1 MPAGVDDEDGSRLK
15 PGSPIGEYEITE
27 LLGQGGFGTVYRAI
41 HPVIGKSAAIKVL
54 KRELSANPE
63 VVTRFIS
70 EARAVNQIR
79 HKNIIDIFSFG
90 KLDDGRQYFVMELL
104 EGQPLDRALH
114 ARRRLTI
121 GEALPILRPVARAL
135 GAAHAAGITHR
146 DIKPENIFL
155 TFDEDHQVIPK
166 LLDFGIAK
174 LATPGS
180 ESASVTR
187 PGVPMGTP
195 LYMSPEQV
203 HGKDIDPR
211 SDVYSF
217 GVMVYQLLSGR
228 VPFDGETVMSIMVQ
242 HLNTPPPR
250 PSSVEPSLAPLD
262 APILK
267 MLDKDPERRPKS
279 VVDAVDDLAR
289 AAAAAGLVDLSSAT
303 PLKLDPLSKPGPS
316 LHPARTPGSLGDKT
330 IAQLESSDTL
340 VASETIRDPSLVPS
354 KKKVSWATLGVAGGA
369 FAVVGV
375 VVAALAARQDAPS
388 ASSPAAA
395 ASTEVSAAPTEPTAP
410 APAGPTVTPTVA
422 EATSAQPIAPS
433 KEVKLVIKTLPEGAE
448 VWRGKDKLGN
458 AGDPLTL
465 PRGAEK
471 IELLLKKNGYLP
483 HKLTVTPSDD
493 VLEAITLKVAP
504 RTRPEHGEF

>member
-1 MPAGVDDEDGSRLK
+1 V
-15 PGSPIGEYEITE
+15 PGH
-27 LLGQGGFGTVYRAI
+27 R
-41 HPVIGKSAAIKVL
+41 
-54 KRELSANPE
+54 
-63 VVTRFIS
+63 
-70 EARAVNQIR
+70 
-79 HKNIIDIFSFG
+79 ID
-90 KLDDGRQYFVMELL
+90 
-104 EGQPLDRALH
+104 
-114 ARRRLTI
+114 
-121 GEALPILRPVARAL
+121 
-135 GAAHAAGITHR
+135 HR
-146 DIKPENIFL
+146 
-155 TFDEDHQVIPK
+155 T
-166 LLDFGIAK
+166 
-174 LATPGS
+174 
-180 ESASVTR
+180 
-187 PGVPMGTP
+187 
-195 LYMSPEQV
+195 
-203 HGKDIDPR
+203 
-211 SDVYSF
+211 DVYSF
-217 GVMVYQLLSGR
+217 GVMTYQL
-228 VPFDGETVMSIMVQ
+228 GETVMSIMVQ